1 MRLVITG
8 IALAL
13 AVPVLAGD
21 AIAQAVSTAPLAADE
36 VLLELS
42 ANGSVTTR
50 ADLVTVQVQVN
61 AQAATEDEARRAAEA
76 QVRRVT
82 QIARGAGVA
91 AADVEAGEISAM
103 PMMDMMA
110 TEMNAMDMTVNTM
123 DMAMTEDS
131 TVTNM
136 ATGESTANAAVMVEI
151 RLRNVDRLEALT
163 RALDEAGL
171 PVIPTPS
178 YALADPAGPRRQ
190 ARANALA
197 VARADAEAYAAALG
211 LRVVRVARVSERV
224 GMDFFSMMMNESMLR
239 RSMNGGAQTEPDI
252 ETTMIVGVDYVLAPR

>member
-21 AIAQAVSTAPLAADE
+21 AIAQAVSTAPLAPNE

-42 ANGSVTTR
+42 STGSVTTR
-50 ADLVTVQVQVN
+50 ADLVTVQVQIN
-61 AQAATEDEARRAAEA
+61 AQAATEEEARRAAEA

-82 QIARGAGVA
+82 QVARGAGVA
-91 AADVEAGEISAM
+91 AADVEAGEVSAM

-110 TEMNAMDMTVNTM
+110 ADMNAMVMTENTVDMDMTE
-123 DMAMTEDS
+123 AS
-131 TVTNM
+131 TDTNM
-136 ATGESTANAAVMVEI
+136 VMDSTANAAVMVEI

-163 RALDEAGL
+163 RALDDAGL
-171 PVIPTPS
+171 PVIPIPV
-178 YALADPAGPRRQ
+178 YALADPAAPRRE
-190 ARANALA
+190 ARSRALA
-197 VARADAEAYAAALG
+197 AARADAEAYAAALG

-224 GMDFFSMMMNESMLR
+224 GTDFFSMMMNEGMMR
-239 RSMNGGAQTEPDI
+239 RSMNGGAQNEPDI
-252 ETTMIVGVDYVLAPR
+252 ETSMIVGVDYVLAPR